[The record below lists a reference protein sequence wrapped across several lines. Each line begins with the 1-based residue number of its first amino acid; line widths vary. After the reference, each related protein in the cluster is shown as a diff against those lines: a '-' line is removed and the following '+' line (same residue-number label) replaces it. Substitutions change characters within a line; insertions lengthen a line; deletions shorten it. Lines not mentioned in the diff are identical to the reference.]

1 MPTPAPE
8 IGKSS
13 ASSNGSPEQRMLLK
27 QSSSVGFLCRSLP
40 QYVQKPPI
48 EAVVFGW
55 GVNEDG
61 QLALDE
67 AENVMAPKVLEALLG
82 TRFQGRDFLKS
93 PLVCGSRCTVAIDND
108 GQVLSWGWNDRA
120 TLGHSHREHER
131 KPRRV
136 AALRGMEIT
145 QVSTGGWHCLALDA
159 AGLVYAWGGNE
170 YGQCNVEW
178 NVRDVV
184 QPTPCVPGLRVKQVA
199 AGGMHSCV
207 LTDTGEVWTWGEPW
221 GDFSMKVDR
230 HPKKVEGASD
240 IVKLACGAFHNLALN
255 AAGEVLA
262 WGIND
267 FGQLGNGSTFYETS
281 PTPVLGLEEVRVADI
296 VAGGWHSL
304 ALTTEGE
311 VYVWGRGEYGRLGLG
326 DRSGSSKLRATK
338 VTFKEPDLRVVQAS
352 CGGTHTMVLTSEGRI
367 YTWGRGSFG
376 RLGTGTEKDYFSPVE
391 VFLPGGP
398 ERWRVICCASGG
410 RHSLVLALPDNS
422 DSDRAA
428 RMRITA
434 GPALGGSSE
443 DGNDLEGASDGE
455 VGVNLDDCIDH
466 EDEVADIMAAVE
478 NGGDPGGIGSLV
490 SRLEWSELE
499 RARTTED
506 QEAESSLAA
515 SAPDGAALR
524 AHGLLH
530 HEGGSP
536 DGASTPTYDGHP
548 RISAAYDIPADD

>member
-1 MPTPAPE
+1 MHST
-8 IGKSS
+8 
-13 ASSNGSPEQRMLLK
+13 PEQQTLLK

-40 QYVQKPPI
+40 LYVQEPPI

-61 QLALDE
+61 QLGLDDP
-67 AENVMAPKVLEALLG
+67 ENVVAPKVLEALLG

-93 PLVCGSRCTVAIDND
+93 PLICGSRCTVAIDKD

-120 TLGHSHREHER
+120 TLGHGHREHER

-145 QVSTGGWHCLALDA
+145 QVSTGGWHCLALDS

-184 QPTPCVPGLRVKQVA
+184 QPTPCVPGLQVKQVA

-207 LTDTGEVWTWGEPW
+207 LTDAGEVWTWGEPW

-281 PTPVLGLEEVRVADI
+281 PTKVVGLEDVRVADI

-311 VYVWGRGEYGRLGLG
+311 VFVWGRGEYGRLGLG
-326 DRSGSSKLRATK
+326 DKSGSSKLRATQ
-338 VTFKEPDLRVVQAS
+338 VTFKDPNVCIVQAS

-376 RLGTGTEKDYFSPVE
+376 RLGTGTEKDYYSPVE
-391 VFLPGGP
+391 VILPGGP

-422 DSDRAA
+422 DSDRAR
-428 RMRITA
+428 RM
-434 GPALGGSSE
+434 PSSSALAILGSSE
-443 DGNDLEGASDGE
+443 DGNELEGASDGE
-455 VGVNLDDCIDH
+455 VGINLEDGIDH
-466 EDEVADIMAAVE
+466 EDELADTMAAVE

-490 SRLEWSELE
+490 SRADWGELE
-499 RARTTED
+499 RQRSDEE
-506 QEAESSLAA
+506 QLAESSLAA
-515 SAPDGAALR
+515 SAPDSAALR
-524 AHGLLH
+524 AQGLLH
-530 HEGGSP
+530 NEGGSP
-536 DGASTPTYDGHP
+536 DGGATPTYDGHP
-548 RISAAYDIPADD
+548 RLSSSAYDIPADD